1 MRRQG
6 GKKKGGLVGG
16 ERVGEG
22 VEVDDG
28 GGEQRLDQHCRWEAG
43 EVHLGHSGEVIM
55 KNY

>member
-22 VEVDDG
+22 VKVDRG
-28 GGEQRLDQHCRWEAG
+28 GGEQRLDQHCCWEAG
-43 EVHLGHSGEVIM
+43 QVHLG
-55 KNY
+55 Y